1 MKSLCASALS
11 CVLILS
17 VIASVAGLL
26 HGHVRWLWSRK
37 KLSSAETVVE
47 IETALLL
54 RPNASHKRSR
64 SPSVCALRIAG
75 GSPCP
80 PRCPFSQQFK
90 TESKLLANH
99 QSYVAEQRRL
109 IKGAVYL
116 LLFALSHGISLP
128 FQSSSVSPSASF
140 RTGEKHRSSSDYSSD
155 GKKQKTEDKD
165 LASTRY
171 VS

>member
-1 MKSLCASALS
+1 MPVTKGDDRHQFVPWELLEVHRVHRAALS
-11 CVLILS
+11 
-17 VIASVAGLL
+17 
-26 HGHVRWLWSRK
+26 
-37 KLSSAETVVE
+37 LSS
-47 IETALLL
+47 
-54 RPNASHKRSR
+54 SR
-64 SPSVCALRIAG
+64 R
-75 GSPCP
+75 
-80 PRCPFSQQFK
+80 K
-90 TESKLLANH
+90 SKLLANR

-116 LLFALSHGISLP
+116 LLFALSHGISHP